1 MHLVA
6 VCLVLEEAGKNG
18 GHNESRNHGPGV
30 PAVLVVELVR
40 ELHDLSPQSVGV
52 PHLLG
57 GGAAGHKHPHGSWGH
72 HLAKELVR

>member
-6 VCLVLEEAGKNG
+6 VRLVLEEAGKNG
-18 GHNESRNHGPGV
+18 GHNEPRNHGPGV

-40 ELHDLSPQSVGV
+40 ELHDLCPKSVGV

-57 GGAAGHKHPHGSWGH
+57 RGAASHKHPHSSWSH
-72 HLAKELVR
+72 HLAKTLVR